1 MISMDGE
8 HCIWESILDVR
19 WRERPE
25 TINAP
30 EAHRTELS
38 ADENS
43 SKKGRSWVSKSCN
56 VARPHD
62 QVQIFRN
69 ALDHPQT
76 EFQNFPWQ
84 KAALCC
90 MHASETIFPKWFASR
105 FKNSIPKHRANNLP
119 PRIPC
124 FVRKWKTTKAKT
136 ILWLWPASTW
146 YRLAFRKFSGHFEVC
161 KLVYLSA
168 NFLPVQ
174 LVRPLGSDWRSQ
186 RSIKTIQIR
195 ARIVLTTPWIDWQDK
210 GALER
215 PATWAGIPS
224 QGRTPSDF
232 TRHFFKTK

>member
-1 MISMDGE
+1 
-8 HCIWESILDVR
+8 LDVR

-84 KAALCC
+84 KATLCC
-90 MHASETIFPKWFASR
+90 MHASETIFPK
-105 FKNSIPKHRANNLP
+105 
-119 PRIPC
+119 
-124 FVRKWKTTKAKT
+124 
-136 ILWLWPASTW
+136 
-146 YRLAFRKFSGHFEVC
+146 
-161 KLVYLSA
+161 
-168 NFLPVQ
+168 
-174 LVRPLGSDWRSQ
+174 
-186 RSIKTIQIR
+186 
-195 ARIVLTTPWIDWQDK
+195 
-210 GALER
+210 
-215 PATWAGIPS
+215 
-224 QGRTPSDF
+224 
-232 TRHFFKTK
+232 